1 MARDLVFG
9 RTRRNWAR
17 GSVVALTLTSGSE
30 SPKLTE
36 AEISMLAEL
45 AATKVRATAGDKKAQ
60 RKMRQLSDRVASL
73 KKKAGR
79 GDDSAARTLRVL
91 QESGI
96 FQPIQT
102 FTMGADNQISNKTY
116 RVAVLR
122 QARRL
127 SKMKKPT
134 TLDFYRAKSAVDGAM
149 RQAGISLFLPGSRR
163 ARATY

>member
-1 MARDLVFG
+1 
-9 RTRRNWAR
+9 
-17 GSVVALTLTSGSE
+17 
-30 SPKLTE
+30 
-36 AEISMLAEL
+36 MLAEL
-45 AATKVRATAGDKKAQ
+45 AATKVRATAGDKKA
-60 RKMRQLSDRVASL
+60 RKKMRQLSDRFTSL

-91 QESGI
+91 RESGI
-96 FQPIQT
+96 FQPVQT
-102 FTMGADNQISNKTY
+102 ITMGADNQISNKTY

-127 SKMKKPT
+127 SKMTKPT

-149 RQAGISLFLPGSRR
+149 RQAGISLFLPGSRS